1 MNIGLEMVADP
12 AVLFLDEPTSGLDST
27 ASTLVLAALKEVAQ
41 LGVTVATVI
50 HQVSLFYLPL
60 HFANP
65 AHNLTRIQCHLH
77 RDSSAP
83 LLHLHAHRRNATPRE
98 RWSRRLSRL
107 VFRSASVRCFFKLP
121 STLRLRRRLR
131 CFFVPSN
138 GHSFD
143 HILFDI

>member
-60 HFANP
+60 HFVQIL
-65 AHNLTRIQCHLH
+65 LT
-77 RDSSAP
+77 
-83 LLHLHAHRRNATPRE
+83 T
-98 RWSRRLSRL
+98 
-107 VFRSASVRCFFKLP
+107 
-121 STLRLRRRLR
+121 
-131 CFFVPSN
+131 
-138 GHSFD
+138 
-143 HILFDI
+143 